1 MNFLVLTKAGSIL
14 GPIATVFGYIMDVLF
29 KFTSSFNCYNLGICI
44 ILFPVITKILL
55 FPLTIKQQE
64 NTRLMKLMNP
74 EIQAIQKKYK
84 GKTDQTSMARQNAEM
99 QAVYEK
105 YGSNPTA
112 GCLPLLIQLPIIFAL
127 YRVIYNIPA
136 YVPSVKTYFET
147 VAAPLMKQ
155 PGFDTKATA
164 MAEQFKVLKFDAT
177 TTNSIIDLLYKLT
190 NEGWAELQSS
200 FPAVFADSAV
210 QNAVNIIHEMN
221 DFFGI
226 NLAAAPF
233 RGFASPNVAWLIP
246 ILAGLTQFLST
257 KMMDNGS
264 TDPDQPGAAMM
275 NQMMITMPLVSV
287 FICFTLPAAIGIYW
301 VVQGALTLLQQMFVN
316 RRMDKIDVNELVAK
330 NVEKMN
336 KKRAKKGLPA
346 AKVTS
351 NANASLKSIEQKEE
365 KERRESEE
373 SAIKKSAAKKQMQES
388 KDFYEGK
395 EPKPG
400 SIAAKARMVKNFNEK
415 NTK

>member
-1 MNFLVLTKAGSIL
+1 
-14 GPIATVFGYIMDVLF
+14 MDVLF

-44 ILFPVITKILL
+44 ILFTVITKILL

-164 MAEQFKVLKFDAT
+164 MAEQFKVLKFDAS

-190 NEGWAELQSS
+190 NEGWADLQNS
-200 FPAVFADSAV
+200 FPAVFTDGAV
-210 QNAVNIIHEMN
+210 QNAVEVIHQMN

-233 RGFASPNVAWLIP
+233 RGFTSPSVAWLIP

-330 NVEKMN
+330 NVEKIN

-351 NANASLKSIEQKEE
+351 NANASLRTIEQKEE

-373 SAIKKSAAKKQMQES
+373 TAIRKSAAQKQMQES

-395 EPKPG
+395 ELKPG
-400 SIAAKARMVKNFNEK
+400 SIAAKARMVKNYNEK